1 MKENID
7 YKCVSDICIKGSSNI
22 AQNKL
27 IGNSGDYPIFGASG
41 FIKNIDFYHQE
52 SEYIGIVK
60 DGSGVGRVNKYPS
73 QSSLLGT
80 MQYILPKDGNLL
92 DYIKYALQS
101 LDLSHFATGV
111 AIPHIYFR
119 DYGKCKIPVPPL
131 PEQQAI
137 ASELDA
143 IQSLIT
149 KYKEQ
154 LNDYDN
160 LAKSI
165 FNEMFGD
172 VVSNDKGW
180 ERKKLG
186 DVCEVA
192 RGGSPRPI
200 QNYLTVS
207 SDGINWIKIGDTDR
221 DGKFILNTKEK
232 IKKEGLAKSRYVKVG
247 DFLLSNSMSFGR
259 PYILKINGCIHDGWL
274 VLSNF
279 SQYLLSDYFYYL
291 LRTNEVQVQ
300 FNAMANGVAVKN
312 LNSQIVKQTDIILP
326 PLPLQQKFADRI
338 TAIESQ
344 KDKVKQQ
351 IVDLQTLF
359 DSRMQYYF
367 D

>member
-1 MKENID
+1 MKEDID
-7 YKCVSDICIKGSSNI
+7 YQCVSDICIKGSSNI

-92 DYIKYALQS
+92 DYVKYALQS

-137 ASELDA
+137 ALELDA

-180 ERKKLG
+180 ERGKIG
-186 DVCEVA
+186 DVCE
-192 RGGSPRPI
+192 
-200 QNYLTVS
+200 
-207 SDGINWIKIGDTDR
+207 
-221 DGKFILNTKEK
+221 
-232 IKKEGLAKSRYVKVG
+232 
-247 DFLLSNSMSFGR
+247 
-259 PYILKINGCIHDGWL
+259 
-274 VLSNF
+274 F
-279 SQYLLSDYFYYL
+279 SQGVQVEVSNQSIVESSNKIRFLRIVDFTQANEQPRYIDIPNEKYIISKEDISMVRYGASVGYVCCGLSGAIANNLFKITPQKNILGNTFCTYFLKSDYFQGKIC
-291 LRTNEVQVQ
+291 N
-300 FNAMANGVAVKN
+300 NKKGCAMPAINFKT
-312 LNSQIVKQTDIILP
+312 IKPIPIPLP
-326 PLPLQQKFADRI
+326 PLPLQQTFAARI

-344 KDKVKQQ
+344 KDKLKQQ
-351 IVDLQTLF
+351 ITDLQTLF